1 MIIPR
6 PQNMRLFDEK
16 IKVEGL
22 NLCGDNADFAEKF
35 LAYFLPISTEY
46 NGENVNVMLKCKS
59 GFSFGGYKLITGIPT
74 EIYFSEKEGLR
85 NAI

>member
-22 NLCGDNADFAEKF
+22 NLCGDKADFAERY
-35 LAYFLPISTEY
+35 LAYFLPIPVTHNS
-46 NGENVNVMLKCKS
+46 ENANVMLKCDQA
-59 GFSFGGYKLITGIPT
+59 F
-74 EIYFSEKEGLR
+74 R
-85 NAI
+85 QVAISL